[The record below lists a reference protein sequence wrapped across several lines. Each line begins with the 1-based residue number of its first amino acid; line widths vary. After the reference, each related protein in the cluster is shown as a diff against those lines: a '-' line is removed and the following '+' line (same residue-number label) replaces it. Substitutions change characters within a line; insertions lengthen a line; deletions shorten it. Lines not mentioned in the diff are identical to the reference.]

1 MTALMEA
8 RDHRSAIESP
18 CACDAVLLAG
28 DRGASRTVCGSNKS
42 FLPVNGTPLFIHVLR
57 ALGRAEL
64 VRRICI
70 VGPHARLEQE
80 LREHREMPATEKT
93 LILCEQG
100 ESLFHNVWNAFLQ
113 LAPEARSG
121 AEPAPALRETAVLY
135 ISGDVPLVTPMEIDC
150 FLRSCDRS
158 RYDYFLGIAAAEHLT
173 FCRPRLG
180 APGISTHFF
189 HIKEGKFRQNNLHLV
204 KPLKVTN
211 RSYIQKVYDFRYQR
225 DLRNILRLGREFLGV
240 HVGWRGF
247 WCYGLLHWHQFLS
260 RIHLN
265 PLTVPTRFLLP
276 RSFIEECVSRVLGTR
291 FSTTVTPLV
300 GAVLDIDNE
309 KDYRAMCAMFAA
321 WQQHLAELEAQICR
335 AAGGVRP
342 GSRAADPPA
351 PGAG

>member
-1 MTALMEA
+1 MTALMDA
-8 RDHRSAIESP
+8 RDHRSVTESP
-18 CACDAVLLAG
+18 YACDAVLLAG

-42 FLPVNGTPLFIHVLR
+42 FLPVNEIPLFIHVLR
-57 ALGRAEL
+57 ALSRAEL

-70 VGPHARLEQE
+70 VGPSARIEQA
-80 LREHREMPATEKT
+80 LREHRELPAPDTA

-100 ESLFHNVWNAFLQ
+100 DSLFHNVWNAFMQ
-113 LAPEARSG
+113 LVPEARSVTD
-121 AEPAPALRETAVLY
+121 PSPALRETSVLF
-135 ISGDVPLVTPMEIDC
+135 ISGDVPLVTPLEIDC

-158 RYDYFLGIAAAEHLT
+158 QYDYFLGIAAAEHLT

-180 APGISTHFF
+180 TPGISTHFF

-225 DLRNILRLGREFLGV
+225 DLRNILRLGREFLKV

-260 RIHLN
+260 RIHLDQ
-265 PLTVPTRFLLP
+265 LTVPTRFLLP

-291 FSTTVTPLV
+291 FTTTVTPLV
-300 GAVLDIDNE
+300 GAVLDIDNDR
-309 KDYRAMCAMFAA
+309 DYRAMCTMFAT
-321 WQQHLAELEAQICR
+321 WQQHLSEREAQIR
-335 AAGGVRP
+335 SAAGGIRP
-342 GSRAADPPA
+342 GSPAGEPPA
-351 PGAG
+351 FGAG